1 MTSLHQ
7 FILRLHALIKL
18 PRCIILSSKVEEIK
32 SDYVIA
38 CIIGLVLLL
47 FTCFPRV
54 LVLRRGVDS
63 VVLFSFVQNL
73 FDIDDALIIC
83 ILLILE
89 IICCIE
95 IVLEIL
101 L

>member
-1 MTSLHQ
+1 
-7 FILRLHALIKL
+7 
-18 PRCIILSSKVEEIK
+18 LSSKVEEIK
-32 SDYVIA
+32 SDYVVA

-47 FTCFPRV
+47 FTCFPWV
-54 LVLRRGVDS
+54 LVLQHGVDFS
-63 VVLFSFVQNL
+63 VLFSFLQNL